1 MAPVYAERNKQA
13 VPAPAARFQLSREG
27 MLQPWMRLRATE
39 IAEQNRIDKMPSF
52 ITWNPVTQ
60 AKPGATVL
68 ATMTVGDATTLGGN
82 GASPTPYPGFV
93 VQRFGKG
100 RTACLTVGD
109 LWRWEMHRKSEDEHD
124 LGQAWRQWLR
134 WLTNDVPRRVQL
146 SVGSVSTPD
155 DPVRIEVAV
164 QDEEFK
170 ALDNADVQLT
180 LTQPDGSEVTLA
192 TNSSVQRAGVYT
204 AEYWP
209 HASGGYRLLAKVK
222 APDGSDVGQAEAGWV
237 SDQAAAEYRKLD
249 TNREQLELL
258 AQSTGGEV
266 VGEDEL
272 DEFVKSLPQRS
283 MPVTEHWVYPLW
295 HHPWVLG
302 LAVFGLCVEWGL
314 RRWKGLP

>member
-1 MAPVYAERNKQA
+1 
-13 VPAPAARFQLSREG
+13 
-27 MLQPWMRLRATE
+27 
-39 IAEQNRIDKMPSF
+39 
-52 ITWNPVTQ
+52 
-60 AKPGATVL
+60 
-68 ATMTVGDATTLGGN
+68 
-82 GASPTPYPGFV
+82 
-93 VQRFGKG
+93 
-100 RTACLTVGD
+100 
-109 LWRWEMHRKSEDEHD
+109 MHRKSEDEHD

-237 SDQAAAEYRKLD
+237 SDPAAAEYRKLD